1 MKEDIRMTKN
11 VQWWQQEVGYQI
23 YPASFKDSNQDGIG
37 DINGIR
43 EKLSY
48 LKELGIGF
56 IWINPI
62 YSSPFVDN
70 GYDISDYQEIL
81 AKFGTMAEFDLL
93 LAEAH
98 QMGIRVIMDLVIN
111 HTSDQHKWFIESK
124 KSVDNPFRDYYL
136 WADSTSELAPNEWQS
151 IFGGSAWTHDEESGQ
166 SYLHVFA
173 KEQPDLNWENP
184 KVREELFT
192 MIRWWLEKGIDG
204 FRLDAISHIKKAD
217 YAVPAT
223 ANPFSPFQNVTGIG
237 EYLTELKTI
246 FNEYDIMTVG
256 EASGVS
262 ATEGPQWVGE
272 SGYFDM
278 IFEFDHISLWNH
290 EEQGALDVVK
300 LKQALSQWQNSLAG
314 KGWNALYMENHD
326 VPRSVSAFG
335 NDHNYWLESA
345 KALGMMYFFLQGTPF
360 IYQGQEIGM
369 TNMAFE
375 SIEQV
380 DALDSRKLY
389 QRLLQEG
396 RTPEESLAIIRST
409 TRDNSRT
416 PMQWTDEK
424 FAGFSS
430 HDPWLVVNP
439 NKEVINVEAQEKEP
453 NSLLSFYKQM
463 IQLRKQHTALITG
476 EFKEY
481 LPEHK
486 QLFIYERIESSEQF
500 LIMVNLTMEKTTF
513 DLTTEK
519 LAEDWSLVLTNYLDE
534 PQFGLVGEF
543 APYEAKMYQRK
554 VL

>member
-1 MKEDIRMTKN
+1 MTKN

-70 GYDISDYQEIL
+70 GYDISNYQEIL

-136 WADSTSELAPNEWQS
+136 WADSTAESAPNEWQS
-151 IFGGSAWTHDEESGQ
+151 IFGGSAWTRDEETEQ

-192 MIRWWLEKGIDG
+192 MIRWWLDKGIDG
-204 FRLDAISHIKKAD
+204 FRLDAISHIKKED
-217 YAVPAT
+217 YAIPAT
-223 ANPFSPFQNVTGIG
+223 ANPFSPFQNVAGIG

-246 FNEYDIMTVG
+246 FDEYDIMTVG

-262 ATEGPQWVGE
+262 AAEGPQWVGK

-290 EEQGALDVVK
+290 EEQGVLDVVK
-300 LKQALSQWQNSLAG
+300 LKQALTEWQNSLAG

-335 NDHNYWLESA
+335 DDQNYWLESA

-369 TNMAFE
+369 TNMAFA

-396 RTPEESLAIIRST
+396 CTSKESLAIIRST

-430 HDPWLVVNP
+430 QEPWLVVNP
-439 NKEVINVEAQEKEP
+439 NKDVINVEAQSKEP

-463 IQLRKQHTALITG
+463 IQLRKQHTALVTG
-476 EFKEY
+476 RFKEY

-486 QLFIYERIESSEQF
+486 QLFIYERVEASEQF
-500 LIMVNLTMEKTTF
+500 LIMVNLTAKNAVF

-519 LAEDWSLVLTNYLDE
+519 LTEDWSVILTNQLDE
-534 PQFGLVGEF
+534 HLDEHRFDLMGEF
-543 APYEAKMYQRK
+543 GPYEARMYQRNS
-554 VL
+554 L